1 MKFGI
6 CRGLDDFDGMKAA
19 GEAGV
24 DYWECGFGQLVNLSD
39 EQISDSVSELNDNNL
54 KLLACNGFI
63 PGDLKV
69 AGDNIDYGKLCE
81 YLDKGFERVKKLGVK
96 KIVFG
101 SGRART
107 PDNAAYTKEKA
118 MEQVAYFLSEY
129 VSPRAKSADC
139 IIVIEPLRYNES
151 GIIHTVADG
160 VLVAEMSNADNVF
173 GLADLY
179 HVYGNNDDIKGF
191 NNFNGKIKHAHIAEP
206 VNRKYP
212 GCFDAENTATLYKEF
227 IDALSLIGCD
237 TCSIEAGT
245 DNFSEDVKKAINLL
259 KSL

>member
-1 MKFGI
+1 MKFGV
-6 CRGLDDFDGMKAA
+6 CRGLDDFSGMKAA
-19 GEAGV
+19 SAAGV
-24 DYWECGFGQLVNLSD
+24 DYWECGFGQLVNYSD
-39 EQISDSVSELNDNNL
+39 EEISDSISILSENNL

-63 PGDLKV
+63 PGELKV

-81 YLDKGFERVKKLGVK
+81 YLDKGFERVKNIGVK

-101 SGRART
+101 SGRSRT
-107 PDNAAYTKEKA
+107 PDNDDYTKEKA

-129 VSPRAKSADC
+129 VSPRAKNAGC
-139 IIVIEPLRYNES
+139 IIVMEPLRYNES

-160 VLVAEMSNADNVF
+160 VKVSEMSEADNVF

-179 HVYGNNDDIKGF
+179 HVYGNNDDIDGF
-191 NNFNGKIKHAHIAEP
+191 KRFNGKIKHAHIAEP

-212 GCFDAENTATLYKEF
+212 GCFDDENAVTLYKEF
-227 IDALSLIGCD
+227 IDALSLVGCD
-237 TCSIEAGT
+237 TCSVEAGT
-245 DNFSEDVKKAINLL
+245 ENFAEDIKKAINLL